1 MSTRK
6 LSKQFEQTSNS
17 IEDLCRK
24 GNFEE
29 ALSSANRLLKEA
41 KSSKIEKYI
50 GIGNFLLGNSL
61 YELQKFSEALHPL
74 KRSIE
79 YFNEKVDNEGQYRAL
94 VMYGTSLIHTG
105 EPKSAFLEYEKAL
118 KISIKLENKLMEI
131 GVRNNMANIFSE
143 MGNPKSAVQQLK
155 LCRDLAKKNGEQNML
170 ATILGNLAGNLSD
183 IGEVDSAIETLWQS
197 IEIFRKIDDKH
208 GEGRAFD
215 LLSRLSLSNDKF
227 DEAIEY
233 NTKAKEIFENIK
245 SVEGIVATTS
255 GLSHI
260 YDSQGKT
267 SEAIQTCKFAIELV
281 QKYKFKMWEIR
292 FVEFLSELY
301 EKQNKYFEANKYLKE
316 YIKLKKDVFNEQTNQ
331 LIHQKQESIER
342 LQIEL
347 ETEQKERENAELKMD
362 IEQRDR
368 DLTTK
373 AMHLLDKQE
382 TLSEI
387 LLDVERLNKSN
398 VSIHKS
404 QLNNLLLK
412 LNNLVTSSNE
422 WDEFEIWFKEVY
434 GRFYR
439 TLKEQF
445 PKLSQRE
452 QKVCAFLK
460 LRLQTKDIA
469 GLTNLTPKTIE
480 VYRTNIRK
488 KLNLSR
494 SQNLSEFMQNL

>member
-1 MSTRK
+1 
-6 LSKQFEQTSNS
+6 
-17 IEDLCRK
+17 
-24 GNFEE
+24 
-29 ALSSANRLLKEA
+29 
-41 KSSKIEKYI
+41 
-50 GIGNFLLGNSL
+50 
-61 YELQKFSEALHPL
+61 
-74 KRSIE
+74 
-79 YFNEKVDNEGQYRAL
+79 
-94 VMYGTSLIHTG
+94 
-105 EPKSAFLEYEKAL
+105 
-118 KISIKLENKLMEI
+118 MEI

-331 LIHQKQESIER
+331 LIHQKQESIEW